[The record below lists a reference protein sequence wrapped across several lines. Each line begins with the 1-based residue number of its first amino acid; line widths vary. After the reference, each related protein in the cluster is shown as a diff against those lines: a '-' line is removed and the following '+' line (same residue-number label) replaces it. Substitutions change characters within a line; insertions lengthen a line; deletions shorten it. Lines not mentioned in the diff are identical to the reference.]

1 MVWQTPEME
10 AEAIRELVSR
20 SFRDGAELR
29 LRLSEAC
36 AEEAVRAAQ
45 AIQKALRRG
54 GKILLFGNG
63 GSAAD
68 AQHIAAELIGRFAR
82 DRDPLPA
89 IALTT
94 NTSVLTALSNDYG
107 FEQVFARQVRALGR
121 RADVA
126 IAISTTGR
134 SPNILE
140 GARAAKKLGL
150 VTIGLTGSG
159 GGPLARM
166 VDVALVVPST
176 NTARIQECHII
187 LGHILCESAEAFLHS
202 GSSAGGGRRIASP
215 RRKR

>member
-1 MVWQTPEME
+1 ME

-29 LRLSEAC
+29 LRLTGAC
-36 AEEAVRAAQ
+36 AEAAVRAAQ

-94 NTSVLTALSNDYG
+94 NTSVLTALGNDYG
-107 FEQVFARQVRALGR
+107 FKQVFARQVRALGR

-126 IAISTTGR
+126 IAISSSGR

-187 LGHILCESAEAFLHS
+187 LGHILCESAEALSHS
-202 GSSAGGGRRIASP
+202 GSRAGGGRRIASP
-215 RRKR
+215 RRRR